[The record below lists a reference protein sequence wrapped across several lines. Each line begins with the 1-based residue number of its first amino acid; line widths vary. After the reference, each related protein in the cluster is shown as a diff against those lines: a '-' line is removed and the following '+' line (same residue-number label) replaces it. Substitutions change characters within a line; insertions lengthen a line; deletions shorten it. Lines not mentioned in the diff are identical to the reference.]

1 MVYKQYKPLV
11 YGHNLKPL
19 EEKYQ
24 KKIKRKVATMFVH
37 VNGIEI
43 RVKNVANVIYLFVMS
58 MQKQQLLFVQIVF
71 FNLLN

>member
-1 MVYKQYKPLV
+1 
-11 YGHNLKPL
+11 
-19 EEKYQ
+19 
-24 KKIKRKVATMFVH
+24 MFVP

>member
-1 MVYKQYKPLV
+1 
-11 YGHNLKPL
+11 
-19 EEKYQ
+19 
-24 KKIKRKVATMFVH
+24 MFVH